1 MCVWLSPPRTQ
12 LEALADPTPVNFII
26 PIISSLGFI
35 FILGYAAVK
44 IVPGVLANHVVP
56 RLPVVHL
63 EHTLLGMVLL
73 AGSVLMV
80 ACHYSK
86 SSHLLGAFLGG
97 LMFCT
102 LSSVKSVWHHKVKSL
117 LQWLVRIFF
126 ACSVAF
132 EVPIRDLWTG
142 PILARAAV
150 FLLCALGKLATGAFA
165 HPYSHREAATI
176 GFAMSAWGE
185 FAFIVATA
193 SREAGTLDSD
203 AYGAIVLAVLISA
216 VYSPLAVKLAITQ
229 KPAHETARDEMV
241 KHQDAAG
248 HPKDAAGH
256 TLHKVYYIA
265 RVQTASKWGLM
276 DNLMRCVP

>member
-1 MCVWLSPPRTQ
+1 MTRHQAPQGVSCASLCTTLQAAPRKVSLDSRGTLTAASIHQSRLHPDEPLAASVSPRTVVSLPPQ
-12 LEALADPTPVNFII
+12 LEALADPTPINFII

-102 LSSVKSVWHHKVKSL
+102 LSSVKSVWHHKV
-117 LQWLVRIFF
+117 RATFF
-126 ACSVAF
+126 PIHPQADSPACTAF
-132 EVPIRDLWTG
+132 GML
-142 PILARAAV
+142 
-150 FLLCALGKLATGAFA
+150 
-165 HPYSHREAATI
+165 S
-176 GFAMSAWGE
+176 
-185 FAFIVATA
+185 
-193 SREAGTLDSD
+193 
-203 AYGAIVLAVLISA
+203 SA
-216 VYSPLAVKLAITQ
+216 VQVK
-229 KPAHETARDEMV
+229 R
-241 KHQDAAG
+241 
-248 HPKDAAGH
+248 
-256 TLHKVYYIA
+256 
-265 RVQTASKWGLM
+265 S
-276 DNLMRCVP
+276 